1 MIKDKN
7 LRLYEALAHEVAM
20 DAAAQRELT
29 DEQRAESRRLLAHA
43 HERLAEIERAQR
55 QRAPRKVRAEVAA
68 MPRSSLLQRL
78 GELLAAQPRAVYAFR
93 DLDSMSEDDLRNAL
107 EDALSMIERMS

>member
-1 MIKDKN
+1 VIKDKN

-20 DAAAQRELT
+20 DAAVRRELT
-29 DEQRAESRRLLAHA
+29 DDQRAESRRLLAHV
-43 HERLAEIERAQR
+43 HERLAELERAQR
-55 QRAPRKVRAEVAA
+55 QRAPRKVRAEVAT

-78 GELLAAQPRAVYAFR
+78 GELLAAQPRAVFAFR
-93 DLDSMSEDDLRNAL
+93 DLDRMSDDDLRNAL